1 MKTYATVA
9 AILAVATLLSYTHR
23 QAYRL
28 GRMET
33 QAKYDRLQIHHR
45 ERESQLLLSLQK
57 AREERKVV
65 YRDRIKTIRTAHAG
79 CLDRPVPDSVAGL
92 LRHPDDNSARSAT
105 DPGL

>member
-1 MKTYATVA
+1 MKTYAIVA
-9 AILAVATLLSYTHR
+9 AMFAVATLLVYTHR

-33 QAKYDRLQIHHR
+33 QAKYDRLLVRHR
-45 ERESQLLLSLQK
+45 ERESQLLVSLQE
-57 AREERKVV
+57 ARKKRKVI
-65 YRDRIKTIRTAHAG
+65 YRDRIKTIRTAHAS

-92 LRHPDDNSARSAT
+92 LRQPDGGTSGSAA